1 MAESR
6 QFSAHLALG
15 GGEVA
20 DVLLWRK
27 WRRSVTYLVGSTAF
41 WFLIEIGGYN
51 LLTFIS
57 NVLLLLISILFFWA
71 KSASLL
77 NRPLPPLPNLE
88 VSEETVV
95 KAADDT
101 RVWVNYALSIA
112 HDIAIVGNLR
122 LLCQVAVSLWIVSY
136 VGSFFNFLTLL
147 YIGILLSFSVPVLYE
162 KYQNPID
169 EKLSA
174 VYSIARVQYRKLDD
188 KILQK
193 IPLPS
198 NKEKKTK

>member
-6 QFSAHLALG
+6 RLSVHLALG
-15 GGEVA
+15 GGALPMCYCGENGA
-20 DVLLWRK
+20 
-27 WRRSVTYLVGSTAF
+27 
-41 WFLIEIGGYN
+41 E
-51 LLTFIS
+51 
-57 NVLLLLISILFFWA
+57 
-71 KSASLL
+71 ASLL
-77 NRPLPPLPNLE
+77 LPLPPLPNLE

-122 LLCQVAVSLWIVSY
+122 LLCQIAVSLWIISY
-136 VGSFFNFLTLL
+136 IGSFFNFITLL
-147 YIGILLSFSVPVLYE
+147 YIGILLSFSVPVLYD

-174 VYSIARVQYRKLDD
+174 VYNIARVQYRKLDD